1 MWMDEERFRHVIDQT
16 KGSYRATFLC
26 ERDLEPFQPPKVDIG
41 RTRRR
46 KAQTAGVEETPSE
59 KKRRLADGTAS
70 SSAKLEDQE
79 PQHSQSQVQPQKQHR
94 QLSPPTATLKQQES
108 QQHSPKTSRQQQQEP
123 RRELPQPKKMPQP
136 PQQEKPQLPVLP
148 STEGQPGQQLNRRP
162 VAPSSSSSS
171 DSDSE
176 QEAKQEK
183 PGTGQQP
190 QTQQPQANMQGA
202 ALPHGHSVSSSSSSV
217 PAAGRTQPQ
226 AQAQKDGIG
235 QRKDQQT
242 CQPRAQTR
250 LEDVAKK
257 TEQAKQRAVNANA
270 DILQAKTQRVQ
281 PRTQPQPPSS
291 EYYSYS
297 ESELDDDV
305 PSSLRLMSSEESDL
319 VVVKPT
325 AIAPHRGRTPHS
337 AGPAVRPRRVQWSS
351 SIFR

>member
-16 KGSYRATFLC
+16 SDGIRATFLC

-79 PQHSQSQVQPQKQHR
+79 PQHSQSQVQPQKQRPEHR

-123 RRELPQPKKMPQP
+123 RRLPQPKKPQLP

-319 VVVKPT
+319 V
-325 AIAPHRGRTPHS
+325 G
-337 AGPAVRPRRVQWSS
+337 GAV
-351 SIFR
+351 

>member
-1 MWMDEERFRHVIDQT
+1 MDEERFRHVIDQT
-16 KGSYRATFLC
+16 KGSYRMTFLC

-46 KAQTAGVEETPSE
+46 KTQTAGVEETPSE
-59 KKRRLADGTAS
+59 KKRRLADGTAF

-79 PQHSQSQVQPQKQHR
+79 PQHSQSQVQPQKQRPEHR

-123 RRELPQPKKMPQP
+123 RRELPQPKKIPQP
-136 PQQEKPQLPVLP
+136 PQQEKPQLPPVLP
-148 STEGQPGQQLNRRP
+148 STEGQPGQQLNARP
-162 VAPSSSSSS
+162 VAQSSVESSSSS

-183 PGTGQQP
+183 PGTKAPGQQP

-319 VVVKPT
+319 V
-325 AIAPHRGRTPHS
+325 G
-337 AGPAVRPRRVQWSS
+337 GAV
-351 SIFR
+351 